1 MKEIIFE
8 VKHLSYTVESILNIE
23 MDTIEHTLLE
33 EINFQLYKNEIIGI
47 VGENGA
53 GKSTLCKLL
62 AGIDAPS
69 KGEILLESQNI
80 LEYSPQWKVHRDIA
94 MVFQNIDEQFIGT
107 SCREDV
113 FLYLANFGFS
123 EEEIE
128 LRLLDVAKELQVDT
142 LLDSPLSELSGGQKQ
157 LLAIVEVLAL
167 KPKVLIL
174 DEPTARLDEI
184 NETIVLEQLEKIV
197 AKKQVSII
205 LVSHKMSEL
214 KHTDRILA
222 LANKRIEH
230 NLFSNQFLTQYELLD
245 YYHLDVFPMVE
256 ITHYLQKNDVALP
269 LPKDLSMSA
278 FMHNIRAVFKEGEND
293 LS

>member
-1 MKEIIFE
+1 MKELVFE
-8 VKHLSYTVESILNIE
+8 VKHLNYTVESILSIE

-33 EINFQLYKNEIIGI
+33 EINFQLYKNEIVGI
-47 VGENGA
+47 VGQNGA

-69 KGEILLESQNI
+69 KGEILLERQNI
-80 LEYSPQWKVHRDIA
+80 LKYSPQWKVHRDIA

-128 LRLLDVAKELQVDT
+128 QRLLDVAKELQVDT

-174 DEPTARLDEI
+174 DEPTAQLDEI
-184 NETIVLEQLEKIV
+184 NEAIVLEQLEKIV

-222 LANKRIEH
+222 LVDKTVKH
-230 NLFSNQFLTQYELLD
+230 DLFSNQFLTQYELLD
-245 YYHLDVFPMVE
+245 YYHLDVSPMVE
-256 ITHYLQKNDVALP
+256 ITHYLQKNDVALS

-278 FMHNIRAVFKEGEND
+278 FMHNIRAVFKEGGE
-293 LS
+293 

>member
-1 MKEIIFE
+1 MKEIVFE
-8 VKHLSYTVESILNIE
+8 VRNLVYTVESILSIE

-33 EINFQLYKNEIIGI
+33 EINFQLYKNEIVGI

-62 AGIDAPS
+62 AGIDVPT

-80 LEYSPQWKVHRDIA
+80 LEYSPQWKIHRDIA

-107 SCREDV
+107 SCREDA

-128 LRLLDVAKELQVDT
+128 LRLSDIAKELQVDA

-174 DEPTARLDEI
+174 DEPTAQLDEI
-184 NETIVLEQLEKIV
+184 NEAIVLKQLEKIV

-214 KHTDRILA
+214 KHSDRILG
-222 LANKRIEH
+222 LADKTIEH
-230 NLFSNQFLTQYELLD
+230 DLSTDRFLTAHELLD
-245 YYHLDVFPMVE
+245 NYHLNISPILE
-256 ITHYLQKNDVALP
+256 ITHYLQKNNVP
-269 LPKDLSMSA
+269 LPSLTDLSVPT
-278 FMHNIRAVFKEGEND
+278 FMHNIQSIFKEDQKE
-293 LS
+293 